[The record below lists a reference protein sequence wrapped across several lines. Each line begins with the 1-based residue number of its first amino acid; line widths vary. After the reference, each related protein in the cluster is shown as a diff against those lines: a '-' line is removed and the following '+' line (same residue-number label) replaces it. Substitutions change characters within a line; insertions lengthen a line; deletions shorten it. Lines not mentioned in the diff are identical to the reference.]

1 MRSAGPVGPST
12 RLIARP
18 YLSGYHPICDLCALP
33 RVTLCTAAFVSNRRM
48 SETLTVYIDYKS
60 PYAYL
65 AMEPTR
71 ALARE
76 FSLSITWRPYSLQIQ
91 DYLGEV
97 DTRNPHQWRRVKYSY
112 MDARRMANERGLI
125 VLGPQKLFDSTVS
138 HVGMLYAG
146 DDGAE
151 VQNRYHDIVFERF
164 FKRELNIEDPGAI
177 ANVLHEAGATVNTFQ
192 DILESEGRTRL
203 DSVLKD
209 AEDLLGIFGVP
220 TYVIGNEIFWGG
232 DRIPQVRRYLEQRA

>member
-1 MRSAGPVGPST
+1 MT
-12 RLIARP
+12 
-18 YLSGYHPICDLCALP
+18 
-33 RVTLCTAAFVSNRRM
+33 
-48 SETLTVYIDYKS
+48 ETLTVYIDYKS

-71 ALARE
+71 ALARG
-76 FSLSITWRPYSLQIQ
+76 FNLDITWCPYSLQIQ

-97 DTRNPHQWRRVKYSY
+97 DTRNSHQWRRVKYSY

-138 HVGMLYAG
+138 HVGMLYAE
-146 DDGAE
+146 DDGTE
-151 VQNRYHDIVFERF
+151 VQDRYHNIVFERF
-164 FKRELNIEDPGAI
+164 FKRDLNIEDPEAI
-177 ANVLHEAGATVNTFQ
+177 AKVLLEAGATVNNFQ
-192 DILESEGRTRL
+192 DILESEGRARL

-209 AEDLLGIFGVP
+209 AEDRLGIFGVP

>member
-1 MRSAGPVGPST
+1 MT
-12 RLIARP
+12 
-18 YLSGYHPICDLCALP
+18 
-33 RVTLCTAAFVSNRRM
+33 
-48 SETLTVYIDYKS
+48 ETLTVYIDYKS

-71 ALARE
+71 ALARG
-76 FSLSITWRPYSLQIQ
+76 FNLDITWRPYSLQIQ
-91 DYLGEV
+91 DYLGGV
-97 DTRNPHQWRRVKYSY
+97 DTRNSHQWRRVKYSY

-138 HVGMLYAG
+138 HVGMLYAE
-146 DDGAE
+146 DDGTE
-151 VQNRYHDIVFERF
+151 VQDRYHNIVFERF
-164 FKRELNIEDPGAI
+164 FKRDLNIEDPEAI
-177 ANVLHEAGATVNTFQ
+177 AKVLLEAGATVNNFQ
-192 DILESEGRTRL
+192 DILESEGRARL

-209 AEDLLGIFGVP
+209 AEDRLGIFGVP

>member
-1 MRSAGPVGPST
+1 MT
-12 RLIARP
+12 
-18 YLSGYHPICDLCALP
+18 
-33 RVTLCTAAFVSNRRM
+33 
-48 SETLTVYIDYKS
+48 ETLTVYIDYKS

-71 ALARE
+71 ALARG
-76 FSLSITWRPYSLQIQ
+76 FNLDITWRPYSLQIQ

-97 DTRNPHQWRRVKYSY
+97 DTRNSHQWRRVKYSY

-138 HVGMLYAG
+138 HVGMLYAE
-146 DDGAE
+146 DDGTE
-151 VQNRYHDIVFERF
+151 VQDRYHNIVFERF
-164 FKRELNIEDPGAI
+164 FKRDLNIEDPEAI
-177 ANVLHEAGATVNTFQ
+177 AKVLLEAGATVNNFQ
-192 DILESEGRTRL
+192 DVLESEGRARL

-209 AEDLLGIFGVP
+209 AEDRLGIFGVP

-232 DRIPQVRRYLEQRA
+232 DRIPQVRRYLEQGA

>member
-1 MRSAGPVGPST
+1 MRSAGLVGPST

-18 YLSGYHPICDLCALP
+18 YLRGYHPICDLCALP
-33 RVTLCTAAFVSNRRM
+33 RVILCTAAFVSNRSM

-76 FSLSITWRPYSLQIQ
+76 FSLRITWRPYSLQIQ
-91 DYLGEV
+91 DYLGEI

-151 VQNRYHDIVFERF
+151 VQDRYHDIVFERF

>member
-18 YLSGYHPICDLCALP
+18 YLRGYNLDCDLCGLP
-33 RVTLCTAAFVSNRRM
+33 RVILCNAAFVSNRNM
-48 SETLTVYIDYKS
+48 TKTLTVYIDYKS

-71 ALARE
+71 TLAKE
-76 FSLSITWRPYSLQIQ
+76 FSLDITWLPYSLQIQ

-97 DTRNPHQWRRVKYSY
+97 NTRNPHQWRRVKYSY

-151 VQNRYHDIVFERF
+151 VQDRYHDMVFERF
-164 FKRELNIEDPGAI
+164 FKRDLNIEDPDAI
-177 ANVLHEAGATVNTFQ
+177 ANVLHEAGATVNNFQ
-192 DILESEGRTRL
+192 DTLENEGRTRL
-203 DSVLKD
+203 DTMLKD
-209 AEDLLGIFGVP
+209 AEDRLGIFGVP

>member
-1 MRSAGPVGPST
+1 MRSAGPVVPST

-33 RVTLCTAAFVSNRRM
+33 RVILCTAAFVSNRRM

>member
-33 RVTLCTAAFVSNRRM
+33 RVILCTAAFVSNRRM

>member
-1 MRSAGPVGPST
+1 MT
-12 RLIARP
+12 
-18 YLSGYHPICDLCALP
+18 
-33 RVTLCTAAFVSNRRM
+33 
-48 SETLTVYIDYKS
+48 ETLTVYIDYKS

-65 AMEPTR
+65 AMEQTR
-71 ALARE
+71 ALAGD
-76 FSLSITWRPYSLQIQ
+76 FNLDITWHPYSLQIQ
-91 DYLGEV
+91 DYLGQV

-125 VLGPQKLFDSTVS
+125 VLGPQKLFDSTIS

-146 DDGAE
+146 DAGTE
-151 VQNRYHDIVFERF
+151 VQDRYHDIVFERF
-164 FKRELNIEDPGAI
+164 FKRDLNIEDPDAI
-177 ANVLHEAGATVNTFQ
+177 AKVLLEAGATVNNFQ
-192 DILESEGRTRL
+192 DILESEGRARL

-209 AEDLLGIFGVP
+209 AEDRLGIFGVP

>member
-33 RVTLCTAAFVSNRRM
+33 RVILCTAAFVSNRRM

-76 FSLSITWRPYSLQIQ
+76 FSHSITWRPYSLQIQ